1 MRPAG
6 KSVWQRI
13 VRQRRLGHIWT
24 VAETVV
30 VVDDDE
36 AVREAIADLLS
47 LEGYAVM
54 TARDGDEALRVLER
68 APRPCIALVDLVMP
82 RVDGWELTR
91 AIGDAPSLR
100 DIPVVCT
107 TAGRGAAPDGCHSL
121 LRKPFDD
128 FALNE
133 AVRGAFDRTASPPG

>member
-1 MRPAG
+1 MVPA
-6 KSVWQRI
+6 
-13 VRQRRLGHIWT
+13 

-36 AVREAIADLLS
+36 AVREAIADVLALD
-47 LEGYAVM
+47 GYSVL
-54 TARDGDEALRVLER
+54 TARDGDEALRVLES

-82 RVDGWELTR
+82 RVDGWELVRTLT
-91 AIGDAPSLR
+91 AAPSMR

-107 TAGRGAAPDGCHSL
+107 IVGRDDLPTGIFSV

-128 FALNE
+128 RALSE
-133 AVRGAFDRTASPPG
+133 AVRSAFVRTSQPAAPTLR